1 MLILRYMLC
10 HFTDSCVYKL
20 HINEAWLS
28 TTASTEDTGEANN
41 PGSPLLGC
49 FVVKEA
55 AMVVR
60 QVRPAEAAVMFC
72 CFSVSLAQPR
82 CGPAQAGSAHRH
94 CPRHLHPSLPL
105 LRPQGW
111 LPALCWCCLV
121 APGPAQ
127 ALLGN
132 SPRSMSVE
140 RSKKDRKMS
149 REVKLT

>member
-1 MLILRYMLC
+1 MLILCYMLC

-94 CPRHLHPSLPL
+94 CPRHPQPSP
-105 LRPQGW
+105 PE
-111 LPALCWCCLV
+111 
-121 APGPAQ
+121 APGLAPCPVLVLPGSPGASTGPA
-127 ALLGN
+127 G
-132 SPRSMSVE
+132 E
-140 RSKKDRKMS
+140 FTKKH
-149 REVKLT
+149 EC

>member
-60 QVRPAEAAVMFC
+60 QVRPSPSRLSTQALPPAPTPQPSPPEAPG
-72 CFSVSLAQPR
+72 LAP
-82 CGPAQAGSAHRH
+82 CPVLVLPGSPGASTGPAG
-94 CPRHLHPSLPL
+94 
-105 LRPQGW
+105 
-111 LPALCWCCLV
+111 
-121 APGPAQ
+121 
-127 ALLGN
+127 
-132 SPRSMSVE
+132 E
-140 RSKKDRKMS
+140 FTKKH
-149 REVKLT
+149 EC